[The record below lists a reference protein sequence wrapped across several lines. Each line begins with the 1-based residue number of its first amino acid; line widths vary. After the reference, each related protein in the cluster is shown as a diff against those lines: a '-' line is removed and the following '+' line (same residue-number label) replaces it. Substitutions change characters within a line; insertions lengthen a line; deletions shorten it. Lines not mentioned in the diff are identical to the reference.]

1 MEPYLG
7 EIRIFAGTFA
17 PQGWLYC
24 QGQLVSIAEYEALFN
39 LVGVTYGGDGQTTFG
54 LPNLSSRVVVGQGP
68 LPGGSNYTMGQ
79 ALGTE
84 NVTLTTS
91 QVALHGHPFTGTVN
105 VLTGG
110 TAQTSPGGNYFGSQG
125 PSNYQNVLGTANSL
139 AATSSAW
146 KAFTPANR
154 NRGPFSLSPLHSHY
168 FYGCLSRRNS
178 PHEFP
183 VRAQGLGVLPGPAAD
198 RAAKP
203 GPV

>member
-24 QGQLVSIAEYEALFN
+24 QGQLVSISEYDALFN
-39 LVGVTYGGDGQTTFG
+39 LVGTTYGGDGQTTFG
-54 LPNLSSRVVVGQGP
+54 LPNLSSRVVAGQGP

-84 NVTLTTS
+84 NVALTTN
-91 QVALHGHPFTGTVN
+91 QVALHGHPFTGTVS

-125 PSNYQNVLGTANSL
+125 PSNYSAAPGTAGALANGAIVGQSSPAGNSQPHANVQPVL
-139 AATSSAW
+139 ATSYIICMAGIY
-146 KAFTPANR
+146 P
-154 NRGPFSLSPLHSHY
+154 
-168 FYGCLSRRNS
+168 SR
-178 PHEFP
+178 P
-183 VRAQGLGVLPGPAAD
+183 
-198 RAAKP
+198 
-203 GPV
+203 